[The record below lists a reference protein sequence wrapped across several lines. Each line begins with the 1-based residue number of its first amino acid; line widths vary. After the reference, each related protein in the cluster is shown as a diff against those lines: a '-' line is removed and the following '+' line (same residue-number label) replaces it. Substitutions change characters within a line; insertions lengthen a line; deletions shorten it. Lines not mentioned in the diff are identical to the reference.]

1 MYRNYLKRLLDIICS
16 LLGLIILSPLLL
28 VVIVVMLFA
37 NKGAGVFF
45 SQARP
50 GRGERLFNMYK
61 FKSMTDERD
70 AAGNLLPDAKRLTAM
85 GRFIRKTSIDEL
97 PQLWN
102 VLRGDMSL
110 VGPRPF
116 LATYRQIPTK
126 HRKVEIISVSIEGD
140 AIEITPAQRVRYEV
154 RPGIT
159 GLAQINGRN
168 KLSYQ
173 HRFEYDAWYVRHLS
187 LALDLKI
194 LLKTVGLTLRMKDV
208 SSATGETSEI
218 FTGED

>member
-1 MYRNYLKRLLDIICS
+1 MYRNYIKRLLDIICS

-116 LATYRQIPTK
+116 LAEYLQLMKPN
-126 HRKVEIISVSIEGD
+126 
-140 AIEITPAQRVRYEV
+140 QRRRYEV

-173 HRFEYDAWYVRHLS
+173 HRFKYDVWYVDNLS
-187 LALDLKI
+187 FALDVKI
-194 LLKTVGLTLRMKDV
+194 ILETIALTLRMKDV

-218 FTGED
+218 FTGEN

>member
-1 MYRNYLKRLLDIICS
+1 MYRNYIKRLLDIICS

-28 VVIVVMLFA
+28 VVIVVMSFA

-50 GRGERLFNMYK
+50 GRGERLFHMYK

-70 AAGNLLPDAKRLTAM
+70 AEGNLLPDAERLTSM

-116 LATYRQIPTK
+116 LAEYLQLMKP
-126 HRKVEIISVSIEGD
+126 H
-140 AIEITPAQRVRYEV
+140 QRRRYEV

-173 HRFEYDAWYVRHLS
+173 HRFKYDVWYVDNLS
-187 LALDLKI
+187 FALDVKI
-194 LLKTVGLTLRMKDV
+194 ILETIALTLRMKDV

-218 FTGED
+218 FTGEN

>member
-1 MYRNYLKRLLDIICS
+1 MYRNYIKRLLDIICS
-16 LLGLIILSPLLL
+16 LLGLIVLSPLLL

-116 LATYRQIPTK
+116 LAEYLQLMKPN
-126 HRKVEIISVSIEGD
+126 
-140 AIEITPAQRVRYEV
+140 QRRRYEV

-173 HRFEYDAWYVRHLS
+173 HRFKYDVWYVDKLS
-187 LALDLKI
+187 FALDVKI
-194 LLKTVGLTLRMKDV
+194 ILETIALTLRMKDV

-218 FTGED
+218 FTGEN

>member
-1 MYRNYLKRLLDIICS
+1 MYRNYIKRLLDIICS

-28 VVIVVMLFA
+28 VVIVVMFFA

-70 AAGNLLPDAKRLTAM
+70 AAGNLLPDAKRLTSM

-116 LATYRQIPTK
+116 LAEYLQLMKP
-126 HRKVEIISVSIEGD
+126 HQRK
-140 AIEITPAQRVRYEV
+140 RYEV

-173 HRFEYDAWYVRHLS
+173 HRFKYDVWYVNNLS
-187 LALDLKI
+187 FALDVKI
-194 LLKTVGLTLRMKDV
+194 ILETIALTLKMKDV

-218 FTGED
+218 FTGEN

>member
-1 MYRNYLKRLLDIICS
+1 MYRNYIKRLLDIICS

-37 NKGAGVFF
+37 NKGAGIFF

-70 AAGNLLPDAKRLTAM
+70 AAGNLLPDSERLTAM
-85 GRFIRKTSIDEL
+85 GRLIRKTSIDEL

-116 LATYRQIPTK
+116 LAEYLQLMKP
-126 HRKVEIISVSIEGD
+126 H
-140 AIEITPAQRVRYEV
+140 QRRRYEV

-173 HRFEYDAWYVRHLS
+173 HRFKYDVWYVDHLS
-187 LALDLKI
+187 FALDVKI
-194 LLKTVGLTLRMKDV
+194 ILETIALTLRMKDV

-218 FTGED
+218 FTGEN

>member
-1 MYRNYLKRLLDIICS
+1 MYRNYIKRLLDIICS

-28 VVIVVMLFA
+28 VVIVVMSFA
-37 NKGAGVFF
+37 NKGAGIFF

-70 AAGNLLPDAKRLTAM
+70 AAGHLLPDAKRLTAM

-116 LATYRQIPTK
+116 LAEYLQLMKPN
-126 HRKVEIISVSIEGD
+126 
-140 AIEITPAQRVRYEV
+140 QRRRYEV

-173 HRFEYDAWYVRHLS
+173 HRFKYDVWYVDNLS
-187 LALDLKI
+187 FALDVKI
-194 LLKTVGLTLRMKDV
+194 ILETIALTLRMKDV

-218 FTGED
+218 FTGEN

>member
-1 MYRNYLKRLLDIICS
+1 MYRNYIKRLLDIICS

-50 GRGERLFNMYK
+50 GRGEQLFNMYK

-70 AAGNLLPDAKRLTAM
+70 ATGNLLPDSERLTAM

-116 LATYRQIPTK
+116 LAEYLQLMKP
-126 HRKVEIISVSIEGD
+126 H
-140 AIEITPAQRVRYEV
+140 QRRRYEV

-173 HRFEYDAWYVRHLS
+173 HRFKYDVWYVDHLS
-187 LALDLKI
+187 FALDVKI
-194 LLKTVGLTLRMKDV
+194 ILETIALTLQMKDV

-218 FTGED
+218 FTGEN

>member
-1 MYRNYLKRLLDIICS
+1 MYRNYIKRLLDIICS

-50 GRGERLFNMYK
+50 GRGEQLFNMYK

-70 AAGNLLPDAKRLTAM
+70 AAGNLLPDSERLTAM

-116 LATYRQIPTK
+116 LAEYLQLMKP
-126 HRKVEIISVSIEGD
+126 H
-140 AIEITPAQRVRYEV
+140 QRRRYEV

-173 HRFEYDAWYVRHLS
+173 HRFKYDVWYVDHLS
-187 LALDLKI
+187 FALDVKI
-194 LLKTVGLTLRMKDV
+194 ILETIALTLQMKDV

-218 FTGED
+218 FTGEN

>member
-1 MYRNYLKRLLDIICS
+1 MYRNYIKRLLDIICS

-70 AAGNLLPDAKRLTAM
+70 AAGNLLPDSERLTTM

-110 VGPRPF
+110 VGPRPI
-116 LATYRQIPTK
+116 LAEYLQLMKPN
-126 HRKVEIISVSIEGD
+126 
-140 AIEITPAQRVRYEV
+140 QRRRYEV

-173 HRFEYDAWYVRHLS
+173 HRFKYDVWYVDNLS
-187 LALDLKI
+187 FALDVKI
-194 LLKTVGLTLRMKDV
+194 ILETIALTLQMKDV
-208 SSATGETSEI
+208 SSATGETSDI
-218 FTGED
+218 FTGEN

>member
-1 MYRNYLKRLLDIICS
+1 MYRNYIKRLLDIICS

-28 VVIVVMLFA
+28 VVIVVMFFA
-37 NKGAGVFF
+37 NKGTGVFF

-116 LATYRQIPTK
+116 LATYRQIPTEH
-126 HRKVEIISVSIEGD
+126 HRVEIISVSIEGD
-140 AIEITPAQRVRYEV
+140 PIAITPAQRVRYQV

-173 HRFEYDAWYVRHLS
+173 HRFKYDAWYVRHLS
-187 LALDLKI
+187 FALDLKI
-194 LLKTVGLTLRMKDV
+194 LLKTVGLTLKMKDI
-208 SSATGETSEI
+208 SSATSETRSHS
-218 FTGED
+218 

>member
-1 MYRNYLKRLLDIICS
+1 MYRNYIKRLLDIICS
-16 LLGLIILSPLLL
+16 LLGLIVLSPLLL

-116 LATYRQIPTK
+116 LSEYLQLMKPN
-126 HRKVEIISVSIEGD
+126 
-140 AIEITPAQRVRYEV
+140 QRRRYEV

-173 HRFEYDAWYVRHLS
+173 HRFKYDVWYVDNLS
-187 LALDLKI
+187 FALDVKI
-194 LLKTVGLTLRMKDV
+194 ILETIALTLRMKDV
-208 SSATGETSEI
+208 SSATSETSEI
-218 FTGED
+218 FTGEN

>member
-1 MYRNYLKRLLDIICS
+1 MYRNYIKRLLDIICS

-70 AAGNLLPDAKRLTAM
+70 AAGNLLPDSERLTAM

-110 VGPRPF
+110 VGPRPI
-116 LATYRQIPTK
+116 LAEYLQLMKPN
-126 HRKVEIISVSIEGD
+126 
-140 AIEITPAQRVRYEV
+140 QRRRYEV

-173 HRFEYDAWYVRHLS
+173 HRFKYDVWYVDNLS
-187 LALDLKI
+187 FALDVKI
-194 LLKTVGLTLRMKDV
+194 ILETIALTLRMKDV

-218 FTGED
+218 FTGEN

>member
-1 MYRNYLKRLLDIICS
+1 MYRNYIKRLLDIICS

-70 AAGNLLPDAKRLTAM
+70 AAGNLLPDSERLTAM

-110 VGPRPF
+110 VGPRPI
-116 LATYRQIPTK
+116 LAEYLQLMKPN
-126 HRKVEIISVSIEGD
+126 
-140 AIEITPAQRVRYEV
+140 QRRRYEV

-173 HRFEYDAWYVRHLS
+173 HRFKYDVWYVDNLS
-187 LALDLKI
+187 FALDVKI
-194 LLKTVGLTLRMKDV
+194 ILETIALTLQMKDV

-218 FTGED
+218 FTGEN

>member
-1 MYRNYLKRLLDIICS
+1 MYHNYIKRLLDIICS

-50 GRGERLFNMYK
+50 GRGEQLFNMYK

-70 AAGNLLPDAKRLTAM
+70 AAGNLLPDSERLTAM

-116 LATYRQIPTK
+116 LAEYLQLMKP
-126 HRKVEIISVSIEGD
+126 H
-140 AIEITPAQRVRYEV
+140 QRRRYEV

-173 HRFEYDAWYVRHLS
+173 HRFKYDVWYVDNLS
-187 LALDLKI
+187 FGLDIKI
-194 LLKTVGLTLRMKDV
+194 ILETIALTLRMKDV

-218 FTGED
+218 FTGEN

>member
-1 MYRNYLKRLLDIICS
+1 MYRNYIKRLLDIICS

-70 AAGNLLPDAKRLTAM
+70 AAGNLLPDSERLTAM

-110 VGPRPF
+110 VGPRPI
-116 LATYRQIPTK
+116 LAEYLQLMKPN
-126 HRKVEIISVSIEGD
+126 
-140 AIEITPAQRVRYEV
+140 QRRRYEV

-173 HRFEYDAWYVRHLS
+173 HRFKYDVWYVDNLS
-187 LALDLKI
+187 FALDVKI
-194 LLKTVGLTLRMKDV
+194 ILETIALTLQMKDV
-208 SSATGETSEI
+208 SSATGETSEV
-218 FTGED
+218 FTGEN

>member
-1 MYRNYLKRLLDIICS
+1 
-16 LLGLIILSPLLL
+16 
-28 VVIVVMLFA
+28 
-37 NKGAGVFF
+37 
-45 SQARP
+45 
-50 GRGERLFNMYK
+50 
-61 FKSMTDERD
+61 MTDERD
-70 AAGNLLPDAKRLTAM
+70 AAGNLLPDSERLTAM

-116 LATYRQIPTK
+116 LAEYLQLMKP
-126 HRKVEIISVSIEGD
+126 H
-140 AIEITPAQRVRYEV
+140 QRRRYEV

-173 HRFEYDAWYVRHLS
+173 HRFKYDVWYVDNLS
-187 LALDLKI
+187 FGLDIKI
-194 LLKTVGLTLRMKDV
+194 ILETIALTLRMKDV

-218 FTGED
+218 FTGEN

>member
-1 MYRNYLKRLLDIICS
+1 MYRNYIKRLLDIICA

-28 VVIVVMLFA
+28 VVIVVMSFA

-70 AAGNLLPDAKRLTAM
+70 AAGNLLPGAQRLTAM

-116 LATYRQIPTK
+116 LATYRHIPTE
-126 HRKVEIISVSIEGD
+126 RKKVDIISVSIEGD
-140 AIEITPAQRVRYEV
+140 SIAITPAQRVRYQV

-173 HRFEYDAWYVRHLS
+173 HRFTYDAWYVHHLS
-187 LALDLKI
+187 FALDLKI
-194 LLKTVGLTLRMKDV
+194 LLKTVTQTLKMKDI
-208 SSATGETSEI
+208 SSATSETSNHL
-218 FTGED
+218 

>member
-1 MYRNYLKRLLDIICS
+1 MYRNYIKRLLDIICS

-28 VVIVVMLFA
+28 VVIVVMSFA

-70 AAGNLLPDAKRLTAM
+70 ATGNLLPDSERLTAM

-116 LATYRQIPTK
+116 LAEYLQLMKP
-126 HRKVEIISVSIEGD
+126 H
-140 AIEITPAQRVRYEV
+140 QRRRYEV

-173 HRFEYDAWYVRHLS
+173 HRFKYDVWYVDNLS
-187 LALDLKI
+187 FALDVKI
-194 LLKTVGLTLRMKDV
+194 ILETIALTLRMKDV
-208 SSATGETSEI
+208 SSAMGETSEI
-218 FTGED
+218 FTGEN

>member
-1 MYRNYLKRLLDIICS
+1 MYRNYIKRLLDIICA
-16 LLGLIILSPLLL
+16 LLGLTILSPLLL
-28 VVIVVMLFA
+28 VVIVVMSFA

-70 AAGNLLPDAKRLTAM
+70 AAGNLLPDAQRLTAM

-116 LATYRQIPTK
+116 LAEYLQLMKP
-126 HRKVEIISVSIEGD
+126 HQRK
-140 AIEITPAQRVRYEV
+140 RYEV

-173 HRFEYDAWYVRHLS
+173 HRFKYDVWYVNNLS
-187 LALDLKI
+187 FALDVKI
-194 LLKTVGLTLRMKDV
+194 ILETIALTLRMKDV

-218 FTGED
+218 FTGEN

>member
-1 MYRNYLKRLLDIICS
+1 MYRNYIKRLLDIICS

-28 VVIVVMLFA
+28 VVIVVMSFA
-37 NKGAGVFF
+37 NKGAVVFF

-116 LATYRQIPTK
+116 LAEYLQLMKP
-126 HRKVEIISVSIEGD
+126 HQRK
-140 AIEITPAQRVRYEV
+140 RYEV

-173 HRFEYDAWYVRHLS
+173 HRFKYDVWYVNNLS
-187 LALDLKI
+187 FALDVKI
-194 LLKTVGLTLRMKDV
+194 ILETIALTLRMKDV

-218 FTGED
+218 FTGEN

>member
-1 MYRNYLKRLLDIICS
+1 MYHNYIKRLLDIICS

-28 VVIVVMLFA
+28 VVIVVMSFA

-50 GRGERLFNMYK
+50 GRGEQLFNMYK

-70 AAGNLLPDAKRLTAM
+70 AAGNLLPDSERLTAM

-116 LATYRQIPTK
+116 LAEYLQLMKP
-126 HRKVEIISVSIEGD
+126 H
-140 AIEITPAQRVRYEV
+140 QRRRYEV

-173 HRFEYDAWYVRHLS
+173 HRFKYDVWYVDHLS
-187 LALDLKI
+187 FALDVKI
-194 LLKTVGLTLRMKDV
+194 ILETIALTLRMKDV

-218 FTGED
+218 FTGEN

>member
-1 MYRNYLKRLLDIICS
+1 MYRNYIKRLLDIICS

-28 VVIVVMLFA
+28 VVIVVMSFA

-70 AAGNLLPDAKRLTAM
+70 ATGNLLPDSERLTAM

-116 LATYRQIPTK
+116 LAEYLQLMKP
-126 HRKVEIISVSIEGD
+126 H
-140 AIEITPAQRVRYEV
+140 QRRRYEV

-173 HRFEYDAWYVRHLS
+173 HRFKYDVWYVDNLS
-187 LALDLKI
+187 FALDVKI
-194 LLKTVGLTLRMKDV
+194 ILETIALTLRMKDV
-208 SSATGETSEI
+208 SSATGETSDI
-218 FTGED
+218 FTGEN

>member
-1 MYRNYLKRLLDIICS
+1 MYRNYIKRLLDIICS
-16 LLGLIILSPLLL
+16 LLGLIVLSPLLL

-116 LATYRQIPTK
+116 LAEYLQLMKPN
-126 HRKVEIISVSIEGD
+126 
-140 AIEITPAQRVRYEV
+140 QRRRYEV

-173 HRFEYDAWYVRHLS
+173 HRFKYDVWYVDNLS
-187 LALDLKI
+187 FALDVKI
-194 LLKTVGLTLRMKDV
+194 ILETIALTLRMKDV

-218 FTGED
+218 FTGEN

>member
-1 MYRNYLKRLLDIICS
+1 MYRNGIKRLLDIICS
-16 LLGLIILSPLLL
+16 LLGLIILSPLFL
-28 VVIVVMLFA
+28 VVIVVMLFS
-37 NKGAGVFF
+37 NRGTGVFF
-45 SQARP
+45 AQARP

-70 AAGNLLPDAKRLTAM
+70 NQGRLLPDDKRITAI

-116 LATYRQIPTK
+116 LAEYVPTSQVN
-126 HRKVEIISVSIEGD
+126 KVNITNVSIEGRP
-140 AIEITPAQRVRYEV
+140 ITITTHQRRRYEV

-173 HRFEYDAWYVRHLS
+173 HRFKYDVWYVDHIS
-187 LALDLKI
+187 LALDVKI
-194 LLKTVGLTLRMKDV
+194 LLRTVIPTIRMQGITV
-208 SSATGETSEI
+208 ATSRPSDTM
-218 FTGED
+218 

>member
-1 MYRNYLKRLLDIICS
+1 MYRNYIKRLLDIICS

-28 VVIVVMLFA
+28 VVIVVMSFA

-116 LATYRQIPTK
+116 LAEYLQLMKP
-126 HRKVEIISVSIEGD
+126 HQRK
-140 AIEITPAQRVRYEV
+140 RYEV

-173 HRFEYDAWYVRHLS
+173 HRFKYDVWYVNNLS
-187 LALDLKI
+187 FALDVKI
-194 LLKTVGLTLRMKDV
+194 ILETIALTLRMKDV

-218 FTGED
+218 FTGEN

>member
-1 MYRNYLKRLLDIICS
+1 MYRNYIKRLLDIICS

-28 VVIVVMLFA
+28 VVIVVMSFA

-50 GRGERLFNMYK
+50 GRGEQLFNMYK

-70 AAGNLLPDAKRLTAM
+70 AAGNLLPDSERLTAM

-116 LATYRQIPTK
+116 LAEYLQLMKP
-126 HRKVEIISVSIEGD
+126 H
-140 AIEITPAQRVRYEV
+140 QRRRYEV

-173 HRFEYDAWYVRHLS
+173 HRFKYDVWYVDNLS
-187 LALDLKI
+187 FGLDIKI
-194 LLKTVGLTLRMKDV
+194 ILEAIALTLRMKDA

-218 FTGED
+218 FTGEN

>member
-1 MYRNYLKRLLDIICS
+1 MYRNGIKRLLDIICS
-16 LLGLIILSPLLL
+16 LLGLIILSPLFL
-28 VVIVVMLFA
+28 VVIVVMLFS
-37 NKGAGVFF
+37 NRGTGVFF
-45 SQARP
+45 AQARP

-70 AAGNLLPDAKRLTAM
+70 NQGRLLPDDKRITAI

-116 LATYRQIPTK
+116 LAEYVPTSQAN
-126 HRKVEIISVSIEGD
+126 KVNITNVSIEGRP
-140 AIEITPAQRVRYEV
+140 ITITTHQRRRYEV

-173 HRFEYDAWYVRHLS
+173 HRFKYDVWYVDHIS
-187 LALDLKI
+187 LALDVKI
-194 LLKTVGLTLRMKDV
+194 LLRTVIPTIRMQGITV
-208 SSATGETSEI
+208 ATSRPSDTM
-218 FTGED
+218 

>member
-1 MYRNYLKRLLDIICS
+1 MYRNYIKRLLDIICS

-28 VVIVVMLFA
+28 VVIVVMFFA

-116 LATYRQIPTK
+116 LAEYLQLMKP
-126 HRKVEIISVSIEGD
+126 HQRK
-140 AIEITPAQRVRYEV
+140 RYEV

-173 HRFEYDAWYVRHLS
+173 HRFKYDVWYVNNLS
-187 LALDLKI
+187 FALDVKI
-194 LLKTVGLTLRMKDV
+194 ILETIALTLKMKDV

-218 FTGED
+218 FTGEN

>member
-1 MYRNYLKRLLDIICS
+1 MYRNYIKRLLDIICS
-16 LLGLIILSPLLL
+16 LLGLTILSPLLL
-28 VVIVVMLFA
+28 VVIVVMFFA

-116 LATYRQIPTK
+116 LAEYLQLMKP
-126 HRKVEIISVSIEGD
+126 HQRK
-140 AIEITPAQRVRYEV
+140 RYEV

-173 HRFEYDAWYVRHLS
+173 HRFKYDVWYVNNLS
-187 LALDLKI
+187 FALDVKI
-194 LLKTVGLTLRMKDV
+194 ILETIALTLKMKDV

-218 FTGED
+218 FTGEN

>member
-1 MYRNYLKRLLDIICS
+1 MYRNYLKRLLDVICS

-28 VVIVVMLFA
+28 VVIVVMFFA

-116 LATYRQIPTK
+116 LAEYLQLMKP
-126 HRKVEIISVSIEGD
+126 HQRK
-140 AIEITPAQRVRYEV
+140 RYEV

-173 HRFEYDAWYVRHLS
+173 HRFKYDVWYVNNLS
-187 LALDLKI
+187 FALDVKI
-194 LLKTVGLTLRMKDV
+194 ILETIALTLRMKDV

-218 FTGED
+218 FTGEN

>member
-1 MYRNYLKRLLDIICS
+1 MYRNYIKRLLDIICS

-28 VVIVVMLFA
+28 VVIVVMSFA

-50 GRGERLFNMYK
+50 GRGEQLFNMYK

-70 AAGNLLPDAKRLTAM
+70 AAGNLLPDSERLTAM

-116 LATYRQIPTK
+116 LAEYLQLMKP
-126 HRKVEIISVSIEGD
+126 H
-140 AIEITPAQRVRYEV
+140 QRRRYEV

-173 HRFEYDAWYVRHLS
+173 HRFKYDVWYVDNLS
-187 LALDLKI
+187 FGLDIKI
-194 LLKTVGLTLRMKDV
+194 ILGN
-208 SSATGETSEI
+208 G
-218 FTGED
+218 

>member
-1 MYRNYLKRLLDIICS
+1 MYRNYIKRLLDIICS

-70 AAGNLLPDAKRLTAM
+70 AAGNLLPDSERLTAM

-110 VGPRPF
+110 VGPRPI
-116 LATYRQIPTK
+116 LAEYLQLMKPN
-126 HRKVEIISVSIEGD
+126 
-140 AIEITPAQRVRYEV
+140 QRRRYEV

-173 HRFEYDAWYVRHLS
+173 HRFKYDVWYVDNLS
-187 LALDLKI
+187 FALDIKI
-194 LLKTVGLTLRMKDV
+194 ILETIALTLRMKDV

-218 FTGED
+218 FTGEN

>member
-1 MYRNYLKRLLDIICS
+1 MYRNYIKRLLDIICS

-28 VVIVVMLFA
+28 VVIVVMSFA

-50 GRGERLFNMYK
+50 GRGEQLFSMYK

-70 AAGNLLPDAKRLTAM
+70 AAGNLLPDSERLTAM

-116 LATYRQIPTK
+116 LAEYLQLMKP
-126 HRKVEIISVSIEGD
+126 H
-140 AIEITPAQRVRYEV
+140 QRRRYEV

-173 HRFEYDAWYVRHLS
+173 HRFKYDVWYVDNLS
-187 LALDLKI
+187 FGLDIKI
-194 LLKTVGLTLRMKDV
+194 ILETIALTLRMKDV

-218 FTGED
+218 FTGEN

>member
-1 MYRNYLKRLLDIICS
+1 MYRNYIKRLLDIICS

-28 VVIVVMLFA
+28 VVIVVMFFA

-116 LATYRQIPTK
+116 LAEYLQLMKP
-126 HRKVEIISVSIEGD
+126 HQRK
-140 AIEITPAQRVRYEV
+140 RYEV

-173 HRFEYDAWYVRHLS
+173 HRFKYDVWYVNNLS
-187 LALDLKI
+187 FALDVKI
-194 LLKTVGLTLRMKDV
+194 ILETIALTLRMKDV

-218 FTGED
+218 FTGEN

>member
-1 MYRNYLKRLLDIICS
+1 MYRNYIKRLLDIICA
-16 LLGLIILSPLLL
+16 LLALIILSPLLL
-28 VVIVVMLFA
+28 VVIVVMSFA

-70 AAGNLLPDAKRLTAM
+70 AAGNLLPDAQRLTAM

-116 LATYRQIPTK
+116 LAEYLQLMKP
-126 HRKVEIISVSIEGD
+126 HQRK
-140 AIEITPAQRVRYEV
+140 RYEV

-173 HRFEYDAWYVRHLS
+173 HRFKYDVWYVNNLS
-187 LALDLKI
+187 FALDVKI
-194 LLKTVGLTLRMKDV
+194 ILETIALTLRMKDV

-218 FTGED
+218 FTGEN

>member
-1 MYRNYLKRLLDIICS
+1 
-16 LLGLIILSPLLL
+16 
-28 VVIVVMLFA
+28 
-37 NKGAGVFF
+37 
-45 SQARP
+45 
-50 GRGERLFNMYK
+50 
-61 FKSMTDERD
+61 
-70 AAGNLLPDAKRLTAM
+70 M

-116 LATYRQIPTK
+116 LAEYLQLMKP
-126 HRKVEIISVSIEGD
+126 H
-140 AIEITPAQRVRYEV
+140 QRRRYEV

-173 HRFEYDAWYVRHLS
+173 HRFKYDVWYVDNLS
-187 LALDLKI
+187 FGLDIKI
-194 LLKTVGLTLRMKDV
+194 ILETIALTLRMKDV

-218 FTGED
+218 FTGEN

>member
-1 MYRNYLKRLLDIICS
+1 
-16 LLGLIILSPLLL
+16 
-28 VVIVVMLFA
+28 
-37 NKGAGVFF
+37 
-45 SQARP
+45 
-50 GRGERLFNMYK
+50 MYK

-70 AAGNLLPDAKRLTAM
+70 ATGNLLPDSERLTAM

-116 LATYRQIPTK
+116 LAEYLQLMKP
-126 HRKVEIISVSIEGD
+126 H
-140 AIEITPAQRVRYEV
+140 QRRRYEV

-173 HRFEYDAWYVRHLS
+173 HRFKYDVWYVDNLS
-187 LALDLKI
+187 FALDVKI
-194 LLKTVGLTLRMKDV
+194 ILETIALTLRMKDV

-218 FTGED
+218 FTGEN

>member
-1 MYRNYLKRLLDIICS
+1 MYRNGIKRLLDIICS
-16 LLGLIILSPLLL
+16 LLGLIILSPLFL
-28 VVIVVMLFA
+28 VVIVVMLFS
-37 NKGAGVFF
+37 NRGTGVFF
-45 SQARP
+45 AQARP

-70 AAGNLLPDAKRLTAM
+70 NQGRLLPDDKRITAI

-116 LATYRQIPTK
+116 LAEYVPTSQAN
-126 HRKVEIISVSIEGD
+126 KVNITNVSIEGRP
-140 AIEITPAQRVRYEV
+140 ITIITHQRRRYEV

-173 HRFEYDAWYVRHLS
+173 HRFKYDVWYVDHIS
-187 LALDLKI
+187 LALDIKI
-194 LLKTVGLTLRMKDV
+194 LLRTVIPTIRMQGITV
-208 SSATGETSEI
+208 ATSRPSDTM
-218 FTGED
+218 

>member
-1 MYRNYLKRLLDIICS
+1 MYRNGIKRLLDIICS
-16 LLGLIILSPLLL
+16 LLGLIILSPLFL
-28 VVIVVMLFA
+28 VVIVVMLFS
-37 NKGAGVFF
+37 NRGTGVFF
-45 SQARP
+45 AQARP

-70 AAGNLLPDAKRLTAM
+70 NQGRLLPDDKRITAI

-116 LATYRQIPTK
+116 LAEYVSTSQAN
-126 HRKVEIISVSIEGD
+126 KVNITNVSIEGRP
-140 AIEITPAQRVRYEV
+140 ITITTHQRRRYEV

-173 HRFEYDAWYVRHLS
+173 HRFKYDVWYVDHIS
-187 LALDLKI
+187 LALDIKI
-194 LLKTVGLTLRMKDV
+194 LLRTVIPTIRMQGITV
-208 SSATGETSEI
+208 ATSRPSDTM
-218 FTGED
+218 

>member
-1 MYRNYLKRLLDIICS
+1 MYHNYIKRLLDIICS

-28 VVIVVMLFA
+28 VVIVVMSFA

-50 GRGERLFNMYK
+50 GRGEQLFNMYK

-70 AAGNLLPDAKRLTAM
+70 AAGNLLPDSERLTAM

-116 LATYRQIPTK
+116 LAEYLQLMKP
-126 HRKVEIISVSIEGD
+126 H
-140 AIEITPAQRVRYEV
+140 QRRRYEV

-173 HRFEYDAWYVRHLS
+173 HRFKYDVWYVDNLS
-187 LALDLKI
+187 FGLDIKI
-194 LLKTVGLTLRMKDV
+194 ILETIALTLRMKDV

-218 FTGED
+218 FTGEN